1 MILFVLNCKKGNLM
15 QKSEILNI
23 IDNISINDIKI
34 EMLAPIIRM
43 QHFKNKYSQ
52 EPMTT
57 LYRNVGEIELLRL
70 LSGETIHGK
79 YDLSKERQSSENFT
93 NVICTYTDKIIW
105 DIPNSNRHQYLLE
118 LKVPTKWLTKK
129 GIGTYYASKKF
140 AETKIWTG
148 RHGKV
153 EYKIDETYL
162 DSYDIGS
169 VMSVQK
175 IGDSK
180 YESEIQNTLEYLNYI
195 NSQI

>member
-1 MILFVLNCKKGNLM
+1 M

-23 IDNISINDIKI
+23 INSISINDIEI

-43 QHFKNKYSQ
+43 QHFKNKYFN

-79 YDLSKERQSSENFT
+79 YDLSKERQASENFN
-93 NVICTYTDKIIW
+93 NVVCTYTEKIIW
-105 DIPNSNRHQYLLE
+105 DIPNSNRHQYLLV
-118 LKVPTKWLTKK
+118 LQVPTKWLTQK

-148 RHGKV
+148 RRGSV
-153 EYKIDETYL
+153 EYKIDEVYL
-162 DSYDIGS
+162 NSYDISS
-169 VMSVQK
+169 VISIQK
-175 IGDSK
+175 IGESK
-180 YESEIQNTLEYLNYI
+180 YESEIENTLQYLNYI
-195 NSQI
+195 NSKIK